1 MRRYLAITLVLLG
14 VFVFVPQAEA
24 QGLVLSQ
31 YSVNVN
37 MGQSQTI
44 TVTTPAG
51 QIPNLISLTNGTV
64 AYATVNSYQIT
75 IYGLNN
81 GSTQMTFC
89 TYDNS
94 CASVSVTVGGGNTN
108 TYGQITFSQNNPIL
122 TVGQSTTVN
131 IFSNISN
138 PSYYIQNNTNSG
150 IVSASLNGSTLFI
163 TALNTGST
171 NVVICS
177 NNISRCESVFV
188 MVRTSGSIAGALV
201 YNNGTL
207 INDYGTIYITYKNS
221 KSGFTSAQAFTSL
234 GYKWAN
240 IISGST
246 GNIPHSGYNIS
257 SASVAHPW
265 GSWINNA
272 GTIYFVHDSGLIPI
286 PSMGIFTSNGGVLK
300 SVVDAN
306 SYDFNRP
313 VLAQMDNNDWRLK

>member
-14 VFVFVPQAEA
+14 VFVFVTQAEA

-75 IYGLNN
+75 LYGLNN

-108 TYGQITFSQNNPIL
+108 TYGQITFSQNNP
-122 TVGQSTTVN
+122 
-131 IFSNISN
+131 
-138 PSYYIQNNTNSG
+138 NSG

-300 SVVDAN
+300 SVVEAN

>member
-138 PSYYIQNNTNSG
+138 PSYY
-150 IVSASLNGSTLFI
+150 
-163 TALNTGST
+163 
-171 NVVICS
+171 
-177 NNISRCESVFV
+177 
-188 MVRTSGSIAGALV
+188 
-201 YNNGTL
+201 
-207 INDYGTIYITYKNS
+207 GTIYITYKNS
-221 KSGFTSAQAFTSL
+221 KSGFASAQAFTSL

-246 GNIPHSGYNIS
+246 GNIPHYGYNIS

-300 SVVDAN
+300 SVVEAN